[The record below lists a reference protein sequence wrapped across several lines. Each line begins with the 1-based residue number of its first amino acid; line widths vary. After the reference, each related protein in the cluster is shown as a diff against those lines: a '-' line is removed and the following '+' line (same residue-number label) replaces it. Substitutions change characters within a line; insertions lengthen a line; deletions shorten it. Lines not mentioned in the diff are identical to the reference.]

1 MSLTTQRV
9 GDPDGEPPAGAQL
22 GQLRAIVRGAEE
34 GFPRASAMALL
45 ADTDYPN
52 VHRDLA
58 AVLLDESDLSRIRTA
73 AAMTLWRLG
82 SAEAASVLERS
93 LAVEDERV
101 LARVF
106 TTLGRIGPSTALDAI
121 TEARRRTSGFARAQ
135 ADFAATLIAH
145 RFGLPGHK
153 AVPPAA
159 NAFLA
164 VPRAARPFRV
174 SRADAAEAELGLR
187 SLASEPFG
195 IDLSERDAFRLRC
208 DGNDWLLMLNA
219 DLSEAGG
226 SLLADRKAVAAVIAS
241 KHQETGLYSTRFLV
255 LTAPTRRRRSLAV
268 TVHRGLGELL
278 FAGQARVVGDEL
290 EFAVQTVKTPGAF
303 PLRFSGTWTPGRLV
317 ALEAVAGLFVSVSR
331 APSAGIGPAAQDRSP
346 PTPGTPAAGRKR
358 RPS

>member
-1 MSLTTQRV
+1 M
-9 GDPDGEPPAGAQL
+9 
-22 GQLRAIVRGAEE
+22 RGAEE

-45 ADTDYPN
+45 AETDYPN

-73 AAMTLWRLG
+73 AAITLWRLG

-135 ADFAATLIAH
+135 ADFAATSIAH

-153 AVPPAA
+153 AVPPAT

-219 DLSEAGG
+219 ELSEAGG

-241 KHQETGLYSTRFLV
+241 KQQETGLYSTKLLV
-255 LTAPTRRRRSLAV
+255 LTAPTPEE
-268 TVHRGLGELL
+268 T
-278 FAGQARVVGDEL
+278 
-290 EFAVQTVKTPGAF
+290 
-303 PLRFSGTWTPGRLV
+303 
-317 ALEAVAGLFVSVSR
+317 AVAGMTCTAVSASCRSQARRGSSATRSSSR
-331 APSAGIGPAAQDRSP
+331 CRRSRRPARFRCASAAPGHR
-346 PTPGTPAAGRKR
+346 AGRPPWR
-358 RPS
+358 RWRACS